1 MHLDYRLS
9 EKWDEDSTDLSTVTE
24 TDLRYYVAP
33 GDVVLQAD
41 QTDLSANWGWI
52 PLIDFALAL
61 REIAAALA
69 AVEEGS
75 ETFEFT
81 ESEATLKFERQGQEV
96 AISGSYA
103 PEIFKSGRLYLTTGL
118 PVAGGWTQSSG
129 ETTGVREE
137 PSLSKFKLST
147 DDGTLCRNFGPSAT
161 FYSPS
166 KVTIARSSALESRL
180 SHCIISVYVNF
191 DGQLGQE
198 LRFNA
203 VTGGFRMSF

>member
-9 EKWDEDSTDLSTVTE
+9 EKWDEDSTDLSTVAE

-33 GDVVLQAD
+33 GDIILRAGE
-41 QTDLSANWGWI
+41 TDLSANWGWI

-61 REIAAALA
+61 REIAEAL

-103 PEIFKSGRLYLTTGL
+103 PGIVRVPL
-118 PVAGGWTQSSG
+118 PV
-129 ETTGVREE
+129 
-137 PSLSKFKLST
+137 FKHQVKE
-147 DDGTLCRNFGPSAT
+147 F
-161 FYSPS
+161 
-166 KVTIARSSALESRL
+166 ARRL
-180 SHCIISVYVNF
+180 SAELLARRPE
-191 DGQLGQE
+191 LGRNPIYQE
-198 LRFNA
+198 FELS
-203 VTGGFRMSF
+203 GG

>member
-9 EKWDEDSTDLSTVTE
+9 EKWDEDSTDLSTVAE

-33 GDVVLQAD
+33 GDITLRAD

-61 REIAAALA
+61 REIAEAL

-103 PEIFKSGRLYLTTGL
+103 PGIVRVPL
-118 PVAGGWTQSSG
+118 PV
-129 ETTGVREE
+129 
-137 PSLSKFKLST
+137 FKHQVKE
-147 DDGTLCRNFGPSAT
+147 F
-161 FYSPS
+161 
-166 KVTIARSSALESRL
+166 ARRL
-180 SHCIISVYVNF
+180 SAELLARRPE
-191 DGQLGQE
+191 LGRNPIYQE
-198 LRFNA
+198 FELS
-203 VTGGFRMSF
+203 GG